1 MANPVN
7 DLVDTLIDSMFD
19 TVIGALSQIVS
30 NDLAVVALGIL
41 SLAVLT
47 VGFFLIQ
54 DFLGLG
60 LSEKEKALKSS
71 YNSWQRNK
79 GTWRGDLYRQEYRQS
94 LKTFHDD
101 SDYEQDSQSD
111 RFDSGG
117 ISVSIHKK

>member
-7 DLVDTLIDSMFD
+7 DLIDTLIDSMFD
-19 TVIGALSQIVS
+19 TVIDGLSQIVS
-30 NDLAVVALGIL
+30 NDLAVVLMVML
-41 SLAVLT
+41 SLLLLMT
-47 VGFFLIQ
+47 GFFLIR
-54 DFLGLG
+54 DLLGMG
-60 LSEKEKALKSS
+60 LSENEKALRSS